1 MHPKIQT
8 NDMSNSFLPSKAR
21 YEILD
26 GLRGVAAIMVLLY
39 HICETHW
46 GQTTQ
51 PVAHGYLA
59 VDFFFML
66 SGFVIGYAYDDR
78 WSQGLSLKEFLK
90 RRIVRLH
97 PMVVLSAMINLA
109 CMCFLVGGVIFPE
122 TSMGDVLLAWL
133 LSMLMIPGFAGQM
146 FLISGTQWTLFYEYL
161 ANLLYATVIRRLA
174 NNVLYPLVAIFGIWM
189 LVYLTAYPGSGG
201 VMAGG
206 WECNT
211 PNILRAFTRL
221 LFPFFG
227 GLALFRINKLI
238 CVKRGFLWASLL
250 VMAVL
255 LFPHL
260 EGSFW
265 VNGLYEALV
274 IALVFPLIINIGAG
288 SPLSGK
294 RATRICTFLGE
305 ISFPLYISHYGYMFL
320 YMQYVFGNDYTF
332 EQSWPVAMLIFVG
345 SLLTA
350 YLSLKLYDLPV
361 RKWLKQHWLR

>member
-1 MHPKIQT
+1 
-8 NDMSNSFLPSKAR
+8 MSNSYLASKAR

-26 GLRGVAAIMVLLY
+26 GLRGVAAFMVLIY

-59 VDFFFML
+59 VDLFFLL

-78 WSQGLSLKEFLK
+78 WEKGLTLSEFLK
-90 RRIVRLH
+90 RRITRLH
-97 PMVVLSAMINLA
+97 PMVVLSAMINLV
-109 CMCFLVGGVIFPE
+109 CMCFLIGGLIFPE
-122 TSMGDVLLAWL
+122 MTIGQMLLAWL
-133 LSMLMIPGFAGQM
+133 LAMLMIPGLGGQM
-146 FLISGTQWTLFYEYL
+146 FLICGTQWTLCYEYL
-161 ANLLYATVIRRLA
+161 ANILYATVIRRLS
-174 NNVLYPLVAIFGIWM
+174 NKTLYLVVTLSGIWM
-189 LVYLTAYPGSGG
+189 FAFLTLYPESGG

-206 WECNT
+206 WEFNVQD
-211 PNILRAFTRL
+211 ILRAFTRL

-238 CVKRGFLWASLL
+238 DVRKGFLWTSLI

-260 EGSFW
+260 NGPCW
-265 VNGLYEALV
+265 INGLYEALV
-274 IALVFPLIINIGAG
+274 ITVIFPLVICIGAG
-288 SPLSGK
+288 SRITGR
-294 RATRICTFLGE
+294 RATKICTFLGE
-305 ISFPLYISHYGYMFL
+305 LSFPLYISHYGYIFL

-332 EQSWPVAMLIFVG
+332 EQSWPVALLVFVA

-350 YLSLKLYDLPV
+350 YLSLKFYDLPV
-361 RKWLKQHWLR
+361 RKWLKKNW

>member
-1 MHPKIQT
+1 
-8 NDMSNSFLPSKAR
+8 MSTYITSKQR

-26 GLRGVAAIMVLLY
+26 GLRGVAAIMVLIY
-39 HICETHW
+39 HICEPHW

-59 VDFFFML
+59 VDFFFVL

-78 WSQGLSLKEFLK
+78 WSKGLSLKDFMK
-90 RRIVRLH
+90 RRITRLH

-109 CMCFLVGGVIFPE
+109 CMFFLAGGLIFPDV
-122 TSMGDVLLAWL
+122 SMGMVLLAWL
-133 LSMLMIPGFAGQM
+133 LSMLMIPGLGGQV

-161 ANLLYATVIRRLA
+161 ANVLYATVIRRLS
-174 NNVLYPLVAIFGIWM
+174 NKVLYTIVAIFGIWTFAF
-189 LVYLTAYPGSGG
+189 LTCYPDSKG

-206 WECNT
+206 WEFNA
-211 PNILRAFTRL
+211 PDILRAFTRL

-238 CVKRGFLWASLL
+238 HFRRGFFWASML
-250 VMAVL
+250 VLVIL

-260 EGSFW
+260 EGPFW

-274 IALVFPLIINIGAG
+274 IALLFPLIIYIGAG
-288 SPLSGK
+288 SPLTGK
-294 RATRICTFLGE
+294 RATKICTFLGE
-305 ISFPLYISHYGYMFL
+305 ISFPLYISHYGYIFL

-332 EQSWPVAMLIFVG
+332 GQTWPVALLVFVA
-345 SLLTA
+345 SLATA
-350 YLSLKLYDLPV
+350 YLSLKFYDLPL
-361 RKWLKQHWLR
+361 RKWLKEHWL